1 MLVNSTL
8 YVATAENNLIYF
20 NNSLILYYVCTSNN
34 WCITV
39 QEIEYNKKPEIDHPI
54 LSTISNKGMNNSLS
68 IIFQHLGSLR
78 QNQNIVQIL
87 IRNRLLHHG

>member
-39 QEIEYNKKPEIDHPI
+39 QEIEYNKKPEIDNPI
-54 LSTISNKGMNNSLS
+54 SSTISNKGMDNSFY
-68 IIFQHLGSLR
+68 ITFQCSGPFK
-78 QNQNIVQIL
+78 QNHTIV
-87 IRNRLLHHG
+87 